1 MDIILSSISEFFLGW
16 SIPAI
21 ACLAAGLA
29 LVICEMFMPGFGITG
44 ILGTVALIFAVI
56 FRAQTGPVEAVI
68 VTIALILIFLLTAG
82 FIIFRSLKK
91 GRLSHSQIV
100 LNDSIT
106 ENATPIVNEDMQSL
120 VGKEGICLNTL
131 RPSGNADFDG
141 LKLDVLSDGEFIKAG
156 SKVRIVRVEGLK
168 ILVKEV

>member
-1 MDIILSSISEFFLGW
+1 MDTLTFSSYFLGW

-21 ACLAAGLA
+21 ACLVAGLA
-29 LVICEMFMPGFGITG
+29 LIICEMFMPGFSLPG
-44 ILGTVALIFAVI
+44 ILGVIALVFAVI

-68 VTIALILIFLLTAG
+68 ITIALILVFLLVSG

-91 GRLSHSQIV
+91 GKLSRSPIV
-100 LNDSIT
+100 LNESIT
-106 ENATPIVNEDMQSL
+106 ENATAANNEDMQSF

-141 LKLDVLSDGEFIKAG
+141 VKLDVLSEGEFIKAG
-156 SKVRIVRVEGLK
+156 SKVRVVRVEGLK

>member
-1 MDIILSSISEFFLGW
+1 MDTLTFSGYFLGW
-16 SIPAI
+16 SIPAL
-21 ACLAAGLA
+21 ACLIAGLA
-29 LVICEMFMPGFGITG
+29 LIICEMFMPGFSLPG
-44 ILGTVALIFAVI
+44 ILGTIALIFAVI
-56 FRAQTGPVEAVI
+56 FRAQEGPVEAVI
-68 VTIALILIFLLTAG
+68 ITIALILVFLLIAG

-91 GRLSHSQIV
+91 GKLSHSPIV

-106 ENATPIVNEDMQSL
+106 ENATASSTVDMQSF

-141 LKLDVLSDGEFIKAG
+141 IKLDVLSEGEFIKAG
-156 SKVRIVRVEGLK
+156 TKVRIVRVEGLK